1 MLAAEGSISNKF
13 QAMDPLYEVKFFY
26 VARFETRNTHATV
39 MTQVVLV
46 LSPLPTITCSKHVGV
61 KRLSIF

>member
-1 MLAAEGSISNKF
+1 MLATAGSNKF
-13 QAMDPLYEVKFFY
+13 QATDPLHEMEFFY
-26 VARFETRNTHATV
+26 VACFETRNTHAMV

-61 KRLSIF
+61 MRLNIL